1 MPIYY
6 IFKGIFSD
14 IVFDKKFQHPH
25 LLMVFLWIFF
35 QGVTFYDG
43 QPCDFDL
50 GFSLPLGEN
59 KRSCQFLANQF

>member
-14 IVFDKKFQHPH
+14 IVFDKIFQHPH

-35 QGVTFYDG
+35 FKGWLFMM
-43 QPCDFDL
+43 
-50 GFSLPLGEN
+50 
-59 KRSCQFLANQF
+59 ANLVILI